1 MYLSYRDH
9 HPLTPRS
16 THIPLNMVYLFSNNG
31 VPYSISEIQNLK
43 IETWK
48 TEDKNFIETR
58 ALKILTEEIMESNL
72 LTVIGNPGTGKTY
85 LIHHVALQLQSM
97 NYEILPVHFPVDII
111 NYNNT
116 ENSQVF
122 VIDDVCGKYSVAT
135 QLLESWQMLKEDI
148 ENILRTFDTKI
159 LLSCRTNIFRSPG
172 FQRIK
177 MLTSNVCDLSSADLK
192 LSPEEHCKLASAY
205 LSESEAAVVKDLTLS
220 VQYDFFP
227 LLCKMYP
234 ENRKHKVDEFF
245 SRPIKAMEENLKN
258 FQTQD
263 NKTVYFS
270 LALLVVFNNN
280 IKDGW
285 FVSMLSDEDK
295 NLLQTLCEDC
305 EMNCLPSRKA
315 MKRNLDSMIGSYI
328 IKSETTYRALH
339 DKIFDIL
346 AFFFGSELFD
356 FTLQHSDKHFV
367 SERYIF
373 ESSLEMQ
380 DNDCSIHVPVDREVD
395 YFQRIVQDIDTAFD
409 NSQLTSVSYREQ
421 FIAYCCQ
428 NKQYVINALRQL
440 GETHNPLVRMVSC
453 GYQDVV
459 EMLLDFEVNVN
470 VQDNIGRSLVNIS
483 VENDYTGILHKLLT
497 AKADPNLPDQQGF
510 TPLCVAAGMGKVH
523 QCQMLLSSGADPDKC
538 SFASMFPLYWAT
550 LNGFPEI
557 VSILLDFKANPNLQN
572 NNGWTPLYVACRN
585 GNYEIANL
593 LLNSNADPNILQ
605 TNYGVSPILE
615 AISRGHK
622 DIVELLLNHHA
633 DYNQLIR
640 GHYGLNEAVEMGH
653 IEIAHILLKHGSSPD
668 GCDNDDNFPLLIAA
682 SVGNFELAKLLLRF
696 KADVNKISKNL
707 HSPLSVA
714 SYFGRFELV
723 KFLLENNADPKYVNE
738 NGETPLH
745 IAVRSTNSTV
755 IKLLLNH
762 HSDPN
767 LRNNNGNTCL
777 SEAAFYGRDE
787 SVQILLQ
794 FGADPNLCNELDEL
808 PVFRAARA
816 GHRKVLEILLRHNI
830 DCNKCDIEGNTPLSE
845 ASFYGHY
852 DCVLLLLEND
862 ADPNIAN
869 EIGTTAL
876 HRCAGSGHNE
886 IVELL
891 LNYNAIPYIYNE
903 VGLSPKDIAS
913 LCEHHDIFEIF
924 TYYES
929 L

>member
-1 MYLSYRDH
+1 M
-9 HPLTPRS
+9 
-16 THIPLNMVYLFSNNG
+16 
-31 VPYSISEIQNLK
+31 K

-48 TEDKNFIETR
+48 TEDNHFVETR
-58 ALKILTEEIMESNL
+58 ALTILTEQIMENNL

-116 ENSQVF
+116 EHSQVF

-159 LLSCRTNIFRSPG
+159 LLSCRTNIFRSSG
-172 FQRIK
+172 FQRLK
-177 MLTSNVCDLSSADLK
+177 MLTSNVCDLSSSDLK
-192 LSPEEHCKLASAY
+192 LSPEEHCKIASVY
-205 LSESEAAVVKDLTLS
+205 LSESEAAIVKDLTLS

-234 ENRKHKVDEFF
+234 ENRKHKVGEFF
-245 SRPIKAMEENLKN
+245 ARPIKTIEENLKN
-258 FQTQD
+258 FQMQD
-263 NKTVYFS
+263 DKTVFCS

-285 FVSMLSDEDK
+285 FISMLSDEDK
-295 NLLQTLCEDC
+295 HLLQTLYEDC
-305 EMNCLPSRKA
+305 EMNCIPSRKA
-315 MKRNLDSMIGSYI
+315 IKRTLDSLIGSYI
-328 IKSETTYRALH
+328 IKSENTYRALH

-346 AFFFGSELFD
+346 AFFFGGELFEL
-356 FTLQHSDKHFV
+356 TLQHADKHFI

-373 ESSLEMQ
+373 ESTLEMQ
-380 DNDCSIHVPVDREVD
+380 DNGCSIHVPVEREVD
-395 YFQRIVQDIDTAFD
+395 YFQRIVQDIDAAFD
-409 NSQLTSVSYREQ
+409 NSQLTSVSYRQ
-421 FIAYCCQ
+421 KFVAYCCQ
-428 NKQYVINALRQL
+428 DKEYIVNALRQL
-440 GETHNPLVRMVSC
+440 GETPHPLVRMVSC

-470 VQDNIGRSLVNIS
+470 VQDNIGRSLVNIA
-483 VENDYTGILHKLLT
+483 VENDYTGILQNLLT

-523 QCQMLLSSGADPDKC
+523 QCQMLLSYGADPDKC

-572 NNGWTPLYVACRN
+572 SNGWTPLYVACRN

-605 TNYGVSPILE
+605 TNYGISPILE

-622 DIVELLLNHHA
+622 EIVELLLNHHA
-633 DYNQLIR
+633 DYDQLIR

-653 IEIAHILLKHGSSPD
+653 IDIANILLKHGSNPNN
-668 GCDNDDNFPLLIAA
+668 CDNDDNFSLLIAA
-682 SVGNFELAKLLLRF
+682 SMGNCEMAKLLLRF
-696 KADVNKISKNL
+696 KADVNKNSKNL

-714 SYFGRFELV
+714 SYFGRFEVV
-723 KFLLENNADPKYVNE
+723 KCLLENNADPKYVNE

-755 IKLLLNH
+755 IELLLKH

-767 LRNNNGNTCL
+767 LRNNNGDTCL
-777 SEAAFYGRDE
+777 SEAAFYGRDD
-787 SVQILLQ
+787 SVQILLHY
-794 FGADPNLCNELDEL
+794 GADPNVCNELDES

-816 GHRKVLEILLRHNI
+816 GHKKVLKILLRQNT
-830 DCNKCDIEGNTPLSE
+830 DCNKSDIERNTPLSE

-852 DCVLLLLEND
+852 DCALLLLENK

-869 EIGTTAL
+869 NIGTTAL
-876 HRCAGSGHNE
+876 HRSAGSGQNE